1 MKPQLPPEI
10 VSIFPVE
17 IVELIYSYV
26 PHLHKPKKSTIQT
39 ICTYSPQMVRDLHV
53 LQSKS
58 HTPRLAG
65 KNDLYL
71 YDLEDFVLD

>member
-10 VSIFPVE
+10 VSIFPAE
-17 IVELIYSYV
+17 IVELINSYV
-26 PHLHKPKKSTIQT
+26 PHLPKPKKSPISK
-39 ICTYSPQMVRDLHV
+39 ICTYSPQMERDLRIF
-53 LQSKS
+53 QSKT

>member
-10 VSIFPVE
+10 VSIFPAE
-17 IVELIYSYV
+17 IVELINSYV
-26 PHLHKPKKSTIQT
+26 PHLPKPKKSPLPTL
-39 ICTYSPQMVRDLHV
+39 CTYSPQMARDLRV
-53 LQSKS
+53 LQSKT
-58 HTPRLAG
+58 HTPRLTG